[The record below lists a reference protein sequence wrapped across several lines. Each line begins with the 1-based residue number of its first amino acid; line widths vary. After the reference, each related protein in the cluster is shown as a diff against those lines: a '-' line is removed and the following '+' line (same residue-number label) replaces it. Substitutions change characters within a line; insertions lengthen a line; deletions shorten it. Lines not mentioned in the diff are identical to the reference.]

1 MLRCVRQA
9 MAGMARLVQSFF
21 SKDSKVKPAGEFFR
35 MPQKPCDKNI
45 IKALELADEM
55 ILLAQKGD
63 EEREDSGCGILYGV
77 LLDSGFK
84 LRQLARK
91 ERTAHIN
98 KGWWK
103 GCEEEV
109 EKTGD

>member
-1 MLRCVRQA
+1 
-9 MAGMARLVQSFF
+9 
-21 SKDSKVKPAGEFFR
+21 

-91 ERTAHIN
+91 ERAAHIN

-103 GCEEEV
+103 GCEKDV